1 MEPKLIFKL
10 FIGLWAACSLVACEK
25 DYEVYDAELSAVRF
39 MLKQKVDSTLYS
51 FALMPGVEIDTLEI
65 PVQILGFTSARDREV
80 NITVDPELSTAREDT
95 HFSLESCR
103 ITAGETTGKQRVI
116 IHKTAD
122 LDEKAVY
129 VSLKICDSPDLLA
142 GPVNERY
149 YRIILTDKLTR
160 PSDWLRQFGEYSV
173 VKHRFI
179 IEVTGKGTN
188 YSEWRRMA
196 VIYQLSL
203 LNDAL
208 FKYNNAHPGYPLTD
222 ENGIP
227 ITFPVY

>member
-65 PVQILGFTSARDREV
+65 PVQILGFTSTRDREV
-80 NITVDPELSTAREDT
+80 SIVVEPEWTTATENT
-95 HFSLESCR
+95 HFSLKPCR
-103 ITAGETTGKQRVI
+103 IAAGETTGIQKVI
-116 IHKTAD
+116 IHKTAG
-122 LDEKAVY
+122 LEQQAVQ
-129 VSLKICDSPDLLA
+129 VALKICDSPDLLA

-208 FKYNNAHPGYPLTD
+208 FKYNNAHPGHPLTD